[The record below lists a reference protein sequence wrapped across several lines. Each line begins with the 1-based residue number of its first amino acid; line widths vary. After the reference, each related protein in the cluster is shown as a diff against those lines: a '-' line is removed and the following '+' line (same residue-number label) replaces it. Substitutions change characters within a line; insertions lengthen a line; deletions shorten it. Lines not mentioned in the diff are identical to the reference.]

1 VRPSRRS
8 GANALVGELAP
19 AAADRRL
26 HLADSRPPTDDGNGL
41 WPSVIDAMPAH
52 VAIVDPAGTIVAVNR
67 AWRRFAEANGRAEI
81 GPGWNYLGVCD
92 RAAEAGDVN
101 AAEAARLLRD
111 VLASTAETVAHE
123 YPCTGPGGRRWFRMR
138 ITPLQDGS
146 GAVLVQ
152 HDDTTAEH
160 LAQSET
166 RLQARL
172 LHEVDA
178 AVGALDPSGR
188 VVFWNRAA
196 EELYGWTCE
205 EVLGERLFD
214 LLQSPD
220 GDDLEE
226 RARELR
232 RDGLWDGVV
241 TLRRKDGRDIPVQLR
256 SSAIRNAAG
265 EIEWLI
271 GIATDA
277 TERVR
282 AETQLRTARDHM
294 RAVAESIPEGLIT
307 LNEDGSVTYMNPK
320 AERLL
325 GWTAAELDGER
336 LHDVALHATGDYDD
350 WPITRARIENRQVE
364 VSEDVFVCR
373 SGGHL
378 PVAFKASPFETAD
391 GTRGTVVVFRD
402 ITLEKQE
409 RERQKRELLDLTWA
423 ARVRDALTQ
432 GGFTLY
438 AQPIVDLGSGEVVQH
453 ELLLRMH
460 YAGEVVAPGEFVPAA
475 ERQKLMVDIDQWV
488 LLEAARLAS
497 RGHHLHFNLSADSLS
512 RPEMFAQVQS
522 SLATAEADPARLVIE
537 ITETSLVEN
546 EATAAQLLERLA
558 TIGCEIALDDFGTG
572 YGGFTYLKRLP
583 VQYLKIDREFVRDAT
598 SNASSR
604 AVVEA
609 IVSLARAF
617 GQKTIAEGIEDRE
630 TMALMSETGVDYG
643 QGFLFGRPAPASE
656 LLDL

>member
-1 VRPSRRS
+1 MRPSRRF
-8 GANALVGELAP
+8 GANALVGEP
-19 AAADRRL
+19 TPAADRRL
-26 HLADSRPPTDDGNGL
+26 HLAGGAADDAEAESGL
-41 WPSVIDAMPAH
+41 WRSVIDAMPAH
-52 VAIVDPAGTIVAVNR
+52 VAVVDRTGAIVAVNR
-67 AWRRFAEANGRAEI
+67 SWRRFAEDNGRADI
-81 GPGWNYLGVCD
+81 GPGWDYLAVCN
-92 RAAEAGDVN
+92 RAAEAGDAN
-101 AAEAARLLRD
+101 AADAARLLRAVLDGTSD
-111 VLASTAETVAHE
+111 VAAHE
-123 YPCTGPGGRRWFRMR
+123 YPCATPAGCRWFRMR

-152 HDDTTAEH
+152 HDDTSVEH

-172 LHEVDA
+172 LNEIDA
-178 AVGALDPSGR
+178 AVGALDAAGH

-196 EELYGWTCE
+196 EELYGWTCD
-205 EVLGERLFD
+205 EVIGKKLSE
-214 LLQSPD
+214 LLQSPL
-220 GDDLEE
+220 GDDLEA
-226 RARELR
+226 RAVELR

-241 TLRRKDGRDIPVQLR
+241 TLRRKDGRDVPVQIR

-271 GIATDA
+271 GISTDA
-277 TERVR
+277 TERVL
-282 AETQLRTARDHM
+282 AETKLRTARDYM

-307 LNEDGSVTYMNPK
+307 LTEDGSVTYMNPK

-325 GWTAAELDGER
+325 GWTTAELVGER
-336 LHDVALHATGDYDD
+336 DC
-350 WPITRARIENRQVE
+350 PITPTAIENRQIE
-364 VSEDVFVCR
+364 VDEDVFVCR
-373 SGGHL
+373 NGSRL
-378 PVAFKASPFETAD
+378 PVAFKASPFETTD

-409 RERQKRELLDLTWA
+409 RERHKRELLDLTWA
-423 ARVRDALTQ
+423 ARVREALTQ

-438 AQPIVDLGSGEVVQH
+438 AQPIVDLATGSVVQH

-488 LLEAARLAS
+488 LREAARLAS
-497 RGHHLHFNLSADSLS
+497 HGHHLHFNLSAASLS

-522 SLATAEADPARLVIE
+522 SLATAEADPTRVVIE

-546 EATAAQLLERLA
+546 EATAVHLLERLA
-558 TIGCEIALDDFGTG
+558 TIGCALALDDFGTG

-598 SNASSR
+598 GDASSR

-630 TMALMSETGVDYG
+630 TMALMTEIGVDYG
-643 QGFLFGRPAPASE
+643 QGYLFGRPSPAAE
-656 LLDL
+656 LLGL